1 MVGTKKVQL
10 EDWDLTK
17 GSIVERER
25 ESEVVVIVEEGWV
38 IFKSETKILDL
49 SD

>member
-17 GSIVERER
+17 GSIVERE
-25 ESEVVVIVEEGWV
+25 SEVVVIVEEGWV
-38 IFKSETKILDL
+38 IFKSDTN
-49 SD
+49 